1 MQQLQYFDQDMT
13 EIINPGDKF
22 ASHPNK
28 HKALDLGYLESF
40 SCSKIFSR
48 RLSTTGKRV
57 GNIALSLSPSQHT
70 ADLPALLLVFTRRL
84 TWAVTWLGGLV
95 HALP

>member
-1 MQQLQYFDQDMT
+1 MT

-28 HKALDLGYLESF
+28 NKALDLGYLEF
-40 SCSKIFSR
+40 FCCPKIFSR

-57 GNIALSLSPSQHT
+57 GNIVLSLSPPQHT

-84 TWAVTWLGGLV
+84 TWAGRWVGGLV